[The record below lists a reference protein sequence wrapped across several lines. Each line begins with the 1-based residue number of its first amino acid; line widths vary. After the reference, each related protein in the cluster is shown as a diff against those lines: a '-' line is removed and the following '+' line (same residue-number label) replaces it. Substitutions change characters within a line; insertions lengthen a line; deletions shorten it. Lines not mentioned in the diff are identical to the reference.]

1 MGGCGAGELV
11 LGSRHW
17 THGAFEGASGGFGA
31 FGALDVAFGGF
42 GALTL
47 IPVLAIWERC
57 GGVMAVNNSR
67 PSLVLK
73 TVVRNNMGLA

>member
-1 MGGCGAGELV
+1 MAGESL

-17 THGAFEGASGGFGA
+17 THGALEGALCGFVA
-31 FGALDVAFGGF
+31 SGALAGAFGGF

-57 GGVMAVNNSR
+57 GG
-67 PSLVLK
+67 
-73 TVVRNNMGLA
+73 GGGYGGE

>member
-1 MGGCGAGELV
+1 MGGCGACESV

-31 FGALDVAFGGF
+31 FGALYGAFGGF

-57 GGVMAVNNSR
+57 GGSGVLAVNNSR

-73 TVVRNNMGLA
+73 TVLRNIRG

>member
-1 MGGCGAGELV
+1 MYLLWGFVWAVVSSGAGELV

-31 FGALDVAFGGF
+31 FGALYGAFGGF

-47 IPVLAIWERC
+47 IFVLAIWERC
-57 GGVMAVNNSR
+57 WGR
-67 PSLVLK
+67 LW
-73 TVVRNNMGLA
+73 R